1 MGIACPKCGNEDL
14 KLDAIGQF
22 RLGIPH
28 LRQLQQDVI
37 VMSCRPCRSDFQFPI
52 QGRNRPDFS
61 HFMLGGTDAKPG
73 PDGLQRG
80 HVSLWPS
87 TGSRNASIDYGFVH
101 SDEQGVLWPTHE
113 ARIQTGQVVDQYGDP
128 DLMAEF
134 AREYLRQHR
143 VLLQPGRLPET
154 LVEVMP
160 SLLLLVTAAELVLKA
175 FLLRSKG
182 EQPQVHDLVKLYDD
196 LNSEHQAAVEDR
208 FGRCQ
213 PVAGLTSTGADP
225 PGIQEM
231 LGTYSNIY
239 GGRRGAY
246 QEAKF
251 YAEPTTMMPV
261 GSDLQ
266 GANLVKGNTPYPTFM
281 PDLIEAIVE
290 CYDYFSGLERLR
302 RRGAQISERGRNSAS
317 HGHGN
322 WTLRPS
328 SLGLSVIVVSQQES
342 KDSNH
347 DDLPAF
353 ASFKCHHP
361 TGLQA
366 DWMYGGS
373 TLFFYDAAG
382 SQARDGVEAIAD
394 IECRVIS
401 EKGVG
406 LHTRELERLA
416 DKLSHRR
423 GRHAPGRAAVT
434 LLASG

>member
-1 MGIACPKCGNEDL
+1 MGVACPKCGNEDL
-14 KLDAIGQF
+14 KLDPISQF

-28 LRQLQQDVI
+28 LSELRQAVVVL
-37 VMSCRPCRSDFQFPI
+37 SCQPCRTRHQFRI
-52 QGRNRPDFS
+52 RGRNQPSFS
-61 HFMLGGTDAKPG
+61 HFMSPG
-73 PDGLQRG
+73 NSDRPDPDGLRRG
-80 HVSLWPS
+80 QVFLRPD
-87 TGSRNASIDYGFVH
+87 ASGGHASVDYGFVH
-101 SDEQGVLWPTHE
+101 SDKQGALWPTHE
-113 ARIQTGQVVDQYGDP
+113 ARIQTGEVVDRYGDP

-182 EQPQVHDLVKLYDD
+182 AQPQVHDLVKLYDD
-196 LNSEHQAAVEDR
+196 LNSEHRAAVEDR

-213 PVAGLTSTGADP
+213 LVAGLTSIGADP
-225 PGIQEM
+225 PGIQQI
-231 LGTYSNIY
+231 LGAYSNIY

-261 GSDLQ
+261 GSNLR

-281 PDLIEAIVE
+281 PDLVEAIVE

-302 RRGAQISERGRNSAS
+302 RRGAQISERGLNSAS
-317 HGHGN
+317 HGHGD

-353 ASFKCHHP
+353 ASFKSHHP
-361 TGLQA
+361 TGLHA

-373 TLFFYDAAG
+373 TLFFCDTAG
-382 SQARDGVEAIAD
+382 SHARDGIETIAD
-394 IECRVIS
+394 IKCRVIS
-401 EKGVG
+401 EERVG
-406 LHTRELERLA
+406 LHARDLERLA
-416 DKLSHRR
+416 DKLEAIDA
-423 GRHAPGRAAVT
+423 GDTPLGT
-434 LLASG
+434 LPSPR